1 MCFFDRFNLLCK
13 QNKVSMSKVLTE
25 LGLARSNITYWQSN
39 PDAMPK
45 KEALEK
51 IAEYFNVSYDY
62 LLGKDLSN
70 TPAVSDHD
78 LKVAL
83 FNGSE
88 DVTDEM
94 WEEVK
99 NFARFVEE
107 REANKRRK
115 E

>member
-1 MCFFDRFNLLCK
+1 MFYQVFEKLCK
-13 QNKVSMSKVLTE
+13 EKGVSPTKAGEEIGLSRGTISKWKNKGTAPNFETIKAVADYFHVPSSFFFE
-25 LGLARSNITYWQSN
+25 E
-39 PDAMPK
+39 
-45 KEALEK
+45 KENQTD
-51 IAEYFNVSYDY
+51 I
-62 LLGKDLSN
+62 
-70 TPAVSDHD
+70 SDHD